1 MSARPRRSRSLIEQR
16 GSILVAFQVVSVFC
30 AGMALFGLKAL
41 PPAVAL
47 GGTAGYIVLMIV
59 AVVTL
64 RRHWGKWFLL
74 GLEIALMLLGFVHGS
89 MWVVGGIFTALW
101 LWCLKAAAD
110 AERRRALMDQAA
122 TE

>member
-1 MSARPRRSRSLIEQR
+1 MIEQL

-47 GGTAGYIVLMIV
+47 GGTAGYIVLMFV
-59 AVVTL
+59 AVYTL
-64 RRHWGKWFLL
+64 RHRWGKWFLL

-101 LWCLKAAAD
+101 LWCLKAGGD
-110 AERRRALMDQAA
+110 AERRRAQMNQAE
-122 TE
+122 TELK